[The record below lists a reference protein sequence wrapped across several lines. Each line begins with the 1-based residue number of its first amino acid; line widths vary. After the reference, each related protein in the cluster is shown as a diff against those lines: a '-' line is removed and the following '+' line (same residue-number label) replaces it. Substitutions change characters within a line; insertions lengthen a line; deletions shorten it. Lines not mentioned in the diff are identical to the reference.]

1 MSDRLLEITF
11 SVEHENCWTN
21 LVGKYVVKT
30 LRFSVDTERNFIRSL
45 IVVDK
50 KYKELINKIKRNN
63 SFIGYSLVSLT
74 TDNKKIL
81 FDFRKRYKNSVMDNI
96 NSVDG
101 IILDGFKYDGK
112 EYWRVL
118 LYESYVNELREKLK
132 SKGNVE
138 FISFHELDITEDELT
153 PYELKTLILAYKNG
167 YFDFPRR
174 IKSDK
179 ISKLIN
185 ISKSTFTYH
194 LRSAESRIIKRYID
208 DLKFYNVI
216 NNVSKQEEEKKD
228 S

>member
-50 KYKELINKIKRNN
+50 KYKDLMNKIKRNT
-63 SFIGYSLVSLT
+63 SFVGYSSISLT
-74 TDNKKIL
+74 NDSKKIL
-81 FDFRKRYKNSVMDNI
+81 FDFRKRYKNSVMDVI

-112 EYWRVL
+112 EYWRIL
-118 LYESYVNELREKLK
+118 LYESYINELREKLR
-132 SKGNVE
+132 SKGIVE
-138 FISFHELDITEDELT
+138 FIGFHELNVTEDELT

-216 NNVSKQEEEKKD
+216 NNVSQQEEERKD
-228 S
+228 N

>member
-1 MSDRLLEITF
+1 MSNRLLEITF

-30 LRFSVDTERNFIRSL
+30 MRFSVDTERDFIRSL

-50 KYKELINKIKRNN
+50 KYKDLINKIKRNN
-63 SFIGYSLVSLT
+63 SFIGYSSINLT
-74 TDNKKIL
+74 SDNKKIL
-81 FDFRKRYKNSVMDNI
+81 FDFRKRYKYSVMDNI

-118 LYESYVNELREKLK
+118 LYESYINELREKLR

-138 FISFHELDITEDELT
+138 FISFQELNITDDELT
-153 PYELKTLILAYKNG
+153 PYELRTLILAYKNG

-194 LRSAESRIIKRYID
+194 LRSAESRIIKRYIN
-208 DLKFYNVI
+208 DLKFYNVV
-216 NNVSKQEEEKKD
+216 NSGLQQEGEKKD